1 MPLTSRVQADG
12 SLTLL
17 ESTDLADYDFRTL
30 SPNDFEMLIHDLL
43 EAEYHWRL
51 EAFGRGR
58 DGGIDLRASTAE
70 GKVVVQ
76 CKHYLGSSFSDL
88 RSSARREVPKMDKEK
103 PDHYLFV
110 TSQNLNRTQ
119 KDTLA
124 GDLKPWLSDTA
135 DLLAQADING
145 LITRH
150 PIVEQQHFKLWLAST
165 TILERIVQSGIW
177 ERSEALLED
186 IRDRVKLYV
195 PTSSFKAAY
204 EVLDEKHVVVLTG
217 SPGVGKS
224 MLAEMLALRYWHD
237 GWQIVSVG
245 TDVDDAWDAYKSGR
259 KQVFLYDDFLG
270 QTDLSERRA
279 KDSWVVRLM
288 DRVARNPDKR
298 LVMTTRSQILQQT
311 RLISEP
317 IAHTD
322 FRFVECVIKVADYGA
337 IQRARM
343 LYNHL
348 YFSSLPRKTVR
359 EYAEN
364 SFYWAVVNHKNFTPR
379 ILELVIKRPHSSA
392 DELAR
397 ALNHTLDHPLD
408 LWRIVFN
415 NGLSDLGQRITLT
428 LASFSVY
435 GANSSDLKALVQKEA
450 KPTEYTSALRVLEGT
465 FIRLDKRAD
474 GATIVA
480 YADPSV
486 RDFML
491 AFLDE
496 EPDYLMAVIG
506 DAMYLNQVSTL
517 LAYAA
522 SEHDGKLRFQH
533 CADTVTRNSVFI
545 ARKVMELIAKEE
557 KSSKSDSR
565 GQYRVYGQTIKPLLN
580 SLSPAHRLMGKSF
593 NEILAVATELIK
605 GPASEYMDPDDWK
618 PFNAAL
624 MMRYA
629 EDPAHVRGDLRW
641 AFESWGELLYT
652 MDDVNAFEEFYE
664 SYGPV
669 LNRHFD
675 PSGKFHESVC
685 SGLRR
690 ELENLSDNR
699 QDCDSDHQWADEVES
714 TAIRVGVIDDTRSD
728 IESARESIEQYY
740 ADGEY
745 RRDEPSS
752 GTGYGFPGASVTVSE
767 RSAIEGMFREL
778 S

>member
-1 MPLTSRVQADG
+1 MQADG

-17 ESTDLADYDFRTL
+17 EHTDLADYDFRTL
-30 SPNDFEMLIHDLL
+30 SPNDFEILIRDLL
-43 EAEYHWRL
+43 EAEYGWRL

-88 RSSARREVPKMDKEK
+88 RSSARREAPKMDKEK
-103 PDHYLFV
+103 PDRYLFV

-124 GDLKPWLSDTA
+124 GELKPWLPDTA
-135 DLLAQADING
+135 DLLAQVDING
-145 LITRH
+145 LIARH

-195 PTSSFKAAY
+195 LTSSFKAAH
-204 EVLDEKHVVVLTG
+204 ELLEEKHVAVLTG

-224 MLAEMLALRYWHD
+224 MLAEMLALRYWRE

-279 KDSWVVRLM
+279 KDSWVIRLM

-317 IAHTD
+317 IAHAD
-322 FRFVECVIKVADYGA
+322 FRVVECVITIADYGA

-348 YFSSLPRKTVR
+348 YFSTLPREVVR
-359 EYAEN
+359 EYVEN
-364 SFYWAVVNHKNFTPR
+364 SSYWTVVNHNNFSPR
-379 ILELVIKRPHSSA
+379 ILELVIKRSHSSA

-397 ALNHTLDHPLD
+397 TLNHTLDHPLD

-428 LASFSVY
+428 LASFSIY
-435 GANSSDLKALVQKEA
+435 GASSGELKALVQKEA

-465 FIRLDKRAD
+465 FIRVEKKDD
-474 GATIVA
+474 GVTMIA
-480 YADPSV
+480 YANPSV
-486 RDFML
+486 RDFTL

-496 EPDYLMAVIG
+496 EPDYLIAIIG
-506 DAMYLNQVSTL
+506 DAIHLAQVSKL
-517 LAYAA
+517 LVYAV
-522 SEHDGKLRFQH
+522 SELDGKLRFQH
-533 CADTVTRNSVFI
+533 CADTVTRQQISIV
-545 ARKVMELIAKEE
+545 RKMMELIVKEKE
-557 KSSKSDSR
+557 ASKSDSR
-565 GQYRVYGQTIKPLLN
+565 GPLRVYQRTIKPILD
-580 SLSPAHRLMGKSF
+580 SLQPAHRLMGKSF
-593 NEILAVATELIK
+593 NEILVVATELLK
-605 GPASEYMDPDDWK
+605 GSASRYMDPDDWK
-618 PFNAAL
+618 LFNTAL

-629 EDPAHVRGDLRW
+629 EDPDHVRGELRW

-652 MDDVNAFEEFYE
+652 IDNVTTFEEFFE

-669 LNRHFD
+669 LKQHFD
-675 PSGKFHESVC
+675 PSEKFYESVW
-685 SGLRR
+685 SGLRQ
-690 ELENLSDNR
+690 ELENLSGNE
-699 QDCDSDHQWADEVES
+699 QDRDADHQWVDDVE
-714 TAIRVGVIDDTRSD
+714 TAATRVGVIDDMRSD
-728 IESARESIEQYY
+728 IESARESIEQRN

-745 RRDEPSS
+745 SHNRPTS
-752 GTGYGFPGASVTVSE
+752 GVGYGFPGASASASE
-767 RSAIEGMFREL
+767 RIAIEGMFREL

>member
-1 MPLTSRVQADG
+1 M
-12 SLTLL
+12 
-17 ESTDLADYDFRTL
+17 ADYDFRTL
-30 SPNDFEMLIHDLL
+30 SPSDFEILIRDLL
-43 EAEYHWRL
+43 EAEYRWRL

-58 DGGIDLRASTAE
+58 DGGIDLRASTAV

-88 RSSARREVPKMDKEK
+88 RASARREIPKMDKEK
-103 PDHYLFV
+103 PDRYLFV
-110 TSQNLNRTQ
+110 TSQDLNRTQ

-135 DLLAQADING
+135 DLLTQADING

-195 PTSSFKAAY
+195 PTNSYKAAH
-204 EVLDEKHVVVLTG
+204 ELLDDKHVVVLTG

-224 MLAEMLALRYWHD
+224 MLAEMLALGYWHE

-245 TDVDDAWDAYKSGR
+245 TDVDDAWEAYKSGR

-279 KDSWVVRLM
+279 KDSSVIRLM

-317 IAHTD
+317 IAHAD
-322 FRFVECVIKVADYGA
+322 LRVFEFVIKIADYGA
-337 IQRARM
+337 IHRARI

-348 YFSSLPRKTVR
+348 YFSTLSREVVR
-359 EYAEN
+359 EYVEN
-364 SFYWAVVNHKNFTPR
+364 SSYWTVVRHKNFSPR

-397 ALNHTLDHPLD
+397 TLNHTLDHPLD

-415 NGLSDLGQRITLT
+415 NGLSDLAQRLTLT
-428 LASFSVY
+428 LASFPVQ
-435 GANSSDLKALVQKEA
+435 GASSRDLKVLVKKDA

-465 FIRLDKRAD
+465 FVSLEKRND
-474 GATIVA
+474 GVTVIA
-480 YADPSV
+480 YANPSV
-486 RDFML
+486 RDFTL

-496 EPDYLMAVIG
+496 EPDYLMAIIR
-506 DAMYLNQVSTL
+506 DAMHLVQVSTL
-517 LAYAA
+517 LVYAA
-522 SEHDGKLRFQH
+522 SELDGKLRFAH
-533 CADTVTRNSVFI
+533 CAETVTRHTSSI
-545 ARKVMELIAKEE
+545 IRKMMELIAKEE
-557 KSSKSDSR
+557 EGSKSDPH
-565 GQYRVYGQTIKPLLN
+565 GPAKVYQRTIKPLLN
-580 SLSPAHRLMGKSF
+580 SLQPAHQLMGKSF
-593 NEILAVATELIK
+593 NEVLAMTTELLK
-605 GPASEYMDPDDWK
+605 GSASRYMEPDDWQ
-618 PFNAAL
+618 PFNVAL

-629 EDPAHVRGDLRW
+629 EDPDHVRDELRW

-652 MDDVNAFEEFYE
+652 LDDVAAFEDFFV
-664 SYGPV
+664 SYGST
-669 LNRHFD
+669 LKQHFD
-675 PSGKFHESVC
+675 PSEMFHESVW
-685 SGLRR
+685 SGLRQ
-690 ELENLSDNR
+690 ELENLSGNE
-699 QDCDSDHQWADEVES
+699 QDRDSDHQWVDEIET
-714 TAIRVGVIDDTRSD
+714 TAIRVGVIGDMRSD
-728 IESARESIEQYY
+728 IESARDSIEERY
-740 ADGEY
+740 AYDEY
-745 RRDEPSS
+745 PRGRPPS
-752 GTGYGFPGASVTVSE
+752 GMGYEFPGTSVSPSE
-767 RSAIEGMFREL
+767 RTAIEGMFREL

>member
-1 MPLTSRVQADG
+1 MAG
-12 SLTLL
+12 
-17 ESTDLADYDFRTL
+17 YDFHTL

-76 CKHYLGSSFSDL
+76 CKHYLGSSFSNL
-88 RSSARREVPKMDKEK
+88 RSSARGEVPKMDKEK
-103 PDHYLFV
+103 PDRYLFV

-124 GDLKPWLSDTA
+124 GDLKPWLSDPV
-135 DLLAQADING
+135 DLLTQADINS

-150 PIVEQQHFKLWLAST
+150 PLVEQQHFKLWLAST

-195 PTSSFKAAY
+195 PTDSFKTAHG
-204 EVLDEKHVVVLTG
+204 VLDEKHVVVLTG

-224 MLAEMLALRYWHD
+224 MLAEMLALRYWHT

-245 TDVDDAWDAYKSGR
+245 TDIDDAWNAYKSGR

-288 DRVARNPDKR
+288 DRVAQNPDKR

-317 IAHTD
+317 IAHAD
-322 FRFVECVIKVADYGA
+322 FRVVECVIKIADYGA

-348 YFSSLPRKTVR
+348 YFSALPREVVR
-359 EYAEN
+359 GYVEN
-364 SFYWAVVNHKNFTPR
+364 SSYWAVVNHKNFSPR
-379 ILELVIKRPHSSA
+379 ILELVLKRSHSSA

-415 NGLSDLGQRITLT
+415 NGLSDLGQWLTLT
-428 LASFSVY
+428 LASFPVT

-465 FIRLDKRAD
+465 FVRLEKRAD
-474 GATIVA
+474 GATMIA
-480 YADPSV
+480 YANPSV
-486 RDFML
+486 RDFAL

-496 EPDYLMAVIG
+496 EPDYLMAIIG
-506 DAMYLNQVSTL
+506 EAKYLDQVSTL
-517 LAYAA
+517 LAYAV
-522 SEHDGKLRFQH
+522 SEHDKKLRFQH
-533 CADTVTRNSVFI
+533 CADTVIRNSI
-545 ARKVMELIAKEE
+545 STARKMMELIAEE
-557 KSSKSDSR
+557 AEASESDSR
-565 GQYRVYGQTIKPLLN
+565 GPARMYQRTIKPLLN
-580 SLSPAHRLMGKSF
+580 SLSPAHRLLGKSF
-593 NEILAVATELIK
+593 NEILAVAAELVK
-605 GPASEYMDPDDWK
+605 SPASDYMDPDDWK
-618 PFNAAL
+618 TFNAAL
-624 MMRYA
+624 MMHYT
-629 EDPAHVRGDLRW
+629 EDPDHVRGDLKW
-641 AFESWGELLYT
+641 AFEGWGELLYT
-652 MDDVNAFEEFYE
+652 MDDVTAFEEFYE

-669 LNRHFD
+669 LSQHFD
-675 PSGKFHESVC
+675 PSEIFYESAR
-685 SGLRR
+685 SGLKQ
-690 ELENLSDNR
+690 ELENLSGNE
-699 QDCDSDHQWADEVES
+699 QDRDADHQWVDEVEA
-714 TAIRVGVIDDTRSD
+714 TAIRVGVIDDMRSD
-728 IESARESIEQYY
+728 IDSARESIEQHY
-740 ADGEY
+740 ADAGYLRSE
-745 RRDEPSS
+745 SS
-752 GTGYGFPGASVTVSE
+752 SRTGYGFPRAPVSDSE
-767 RSAIEGMFREL
+767 RIAIEGMFHDL

>member
-1 MPLTSRVQADG
+1 M
-12 SLTLL
+12 
-17 ESTDLADYDFRTL
+17 ADYDFRTL
-30 SPNDFEMLIHDLL
+30 SPNDFEILIHDLL

-103 PDHYLFV
+103 PDRYLFA
-110 TSQNLNRTQ
+110 TSQNLSKTQ

-124 GDLKPWLSDTA
+124 GDLKPWLSDSA

-145 LITRH
+145 LIARH
-150 PIVEQQHFKLWLAST
+150 PLVEQQHFKLWLAST

-195 PTSSFKAAY
+195 PTGSFKAAY

-245 TDVDDAWDAYKSGR
+245 TDVDDAWGAYKSGR

-317 IAHTD
+317 IAHAD
-322 FRFVECVIKVADYGA
+322 FRVVECVVKIADYGA

-348 YFSSLPRKTVR
+348 YFSALPREAVKRYV
-359 EYAEN
+359 EN
-364 SFYWAVVNHKNFTPR
+364 SSYWAVVNHKNFSPR
-379 ILELVIKRPHSSA
+379 ILELVIKRSHSSA
-392 DELAR
+392 DQLAR

-415 NGLSDLGQRITLT
+415 IGLSDLGQRLTLT
-428 LASFSVY
+428 LASFPVS
-435 GANSSDLKALVQKEA
+435 GTNSDDLKALVQKEA

-465 FIRLDKRAD
+465 FIRLEK
-474 GATIVA
+474 GAGGVTMIA
-480 YADPSV
+480 YANPSV
-486 RDFML
+486 RDFAL

-496 EPDYLMAVIG
+496 EPDYLMAIIG
-506 DAMYLNQVSTL
+506 DAIHLDQVSTL
-517 LAYAA
+517 LAYAV
-522 SEHDGKLRFQH
+522 SELDGELRFRR
-533 CADTVTRNSVFI
+533 CADAVTHHSISI
-545 ARKVMELIAKEE
+545 ARKMMELIAKEE
-557 KSSKSDSR
+557 EVSKSDSHEPS
-565 GQYRVYGQTIKPLLN
+565 RVYGRTIKPLLE
-580 SLSPAHRLMGKSF
+580 SLGPAHRLMMGSF
-593 NEILAVATELIK
+593 NEILAVATELVK
-605 GPASEYMDPDDWK
+605 SPASRYMDPDDWK

-624 MMRYA
+624 MMGYA
-629 EDPAHVRGDLRW
+629 DDPDHVRGDLRW

-652 MDDVNAFEEFYE
+652 MDDVTAFEEFYE

-669 LNRHFD
+669 LSQHFD
-675 PSGKFHESVC
+675 PSEIFYESAC
-685 SGLRR
+685 SGLKQ
-690 ELENLSDNR
+690 ELENLSDNK
-699 QDCDSDHQWADEVES
+699 QDRDADHQWVNEVEDA
-714 TAIRVGVIDDTRSD
+714 AIRVGVIDDMRSD
-728 IESARESIEQYY
+728 IDSARESIEQHY
-740 ADGEY
+740 ADDEYPRGESTY
-745 RRDEPSS
+745 
-752 GTGYGFPGASVTVSE
+752 GGYGFPGANSVSVSE
-767 RSAIEGMFREL
+767 RNAIEGMFREL

>member
-1 MPLTSRVQADG
+1 MPLASACK
-12 SLTLL
+12 LMAHALYW
-17 ESTDLADYDFRTL
+17 STDLADYDFRTL
-30 SPNDFEMLIHDLL
+30 SPNDFEILIRDLL
-43 EAEYHWRL
+43 EAEYRWRL

-88 RSSARREVPKMDKEK
+88 RSSARREAPKMDKEK
-103 PDHYLFV
+103 PDRYLFV

-135 DLLAQADING
+135 DLLTQVDING

-195 PTSSFKAAY
+195 PAGSFKAAH
-204 EVLDEKHVVVLTG
+204 ELLDEKHVVVLTG

-224 MLAEMLALRYWHD
+224 MLAEMLALRYWHE

-245 TDVDDAWDAYKSGR
+245 TDVDDAWDAYKSGC
-259 KQVFLYDDFLG
+259 KQVFLFDDFLG

-279 KDSWVVRLM
+279 KDSWVIRLM

-317 IAHTD
+317 IAHAD
-322 FRFVECVIKVADYGA
+322 FRVVECVIKISDYGV

-348 YFSSLPRKTVR
+348 YFSALSREVVR
-359 EYAEN
+359 EYVEN
-364 SFYWAVVNHKNFTPR
+364 SSYWAVVNHESFSPR
-379 ILELVIKRPHSSA
+379 ILELVIKRSHSSA

-397 ALNHTLDHPLD
+397 TLNHTLDHPLD

-428 LASFSVY
+428 LASFSVH

-465 FIRLDKRAD
+465 FVRVEKKDD
-474 GATIVA
+474 GITMIA
-480 YADPSV
+480 YANPSV
-486 RDFML
+486 RDFTL

-496 EPDYLMAVIG
+496 EPDYLMAIIG
-506 DAMYLNQVSTL
+506 DAIHLAQVSTL
-517 LAYAA
+517 LVYAV
-522 SEHDGKLRFQH
+522 SELDGKLRFQQ
-533 CADTVTRNSVFI
+533 CADTVTRHPISIV
-545 ARKVMELIAKEE
+545 RKMMELIVKEKE
-557 KSSKSDSR
+557 ASKSDSR
-565 GQYRVYGQTIKPLLN
+565 GPLRIYQRTIKPLLD
-580 SLSPAHRLMGKSF
+580 SLQPAHRLMGESF
-593 NEILAVATELIK
+593 NEILEATTELLK
-605 GPASEYMDPDDWK
+605 GSASTYMDPDDWK

-624 MMRYA
+624 MMRYV
-629 EDPAHVRGDLRW
+629 EDPDHVRGELRW
-641 AFESWGELLYT
+641 AFESWGESLYT
-652 MDDVNAFEEFYE
+652 IDDVNEFADFFE

-669 LNRHFD
+669 LKQHFD
-675 PSGKFHESVC
+675 PSEKFYESVW
-685 SGLRR
+685 SGLRQ
-690 ELENLSDNR
+690 ELENLSGNE
-699 QDCDSDHQWADEVES
+699 QDRDADHQWVDEVE
-714 TAIRVGVIDDTRSD
+714 TAATRVGVIDDMRSD
-728 IESARESIEQYY
+728 IEFARESIEQRY

-745 RRDEPSS
+745 PRSRPTY
-752 GTGYGFPGASVTVSE
+752 GTSYGFPGASVSVSE
-767 RSAIEGMFREL
+767 RIAIEGMFREL